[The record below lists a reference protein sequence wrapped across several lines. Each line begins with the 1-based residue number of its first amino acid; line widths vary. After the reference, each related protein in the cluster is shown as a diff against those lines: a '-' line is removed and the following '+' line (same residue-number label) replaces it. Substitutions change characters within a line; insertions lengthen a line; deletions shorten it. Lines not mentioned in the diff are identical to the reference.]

1 MGCVAGKIRHKGRQM
16 VEQVEITSFDLRYQG
31 CRMRCPGAE
40 KALLLSILE
49 KGIRDPLQGIDTEA
63 SRILLDG
70 FKRYR
75 CAKKLG
81 LGIVPYRSLGSDE
94 VGGIIELIR
103 MSNATSLG
111 ILEQAKLI
119 DELKSVHHMS
129 VSEIARLV
137 DKSKGWVG
145 MRLGL
150 IGRMSPLVMGKIFDG
165 KFPVYAYMYTLR
177 PFIRMNTVN
186 KKEIDEFVG
195 SVAGKKLSIRDIEI
209 LAHGYF
215 KGGDQL
221 RTQIESGDILWALSR
236 LKQTSSNAGDC
247 TELERQMLRE
257 LEITRKYMQR
267 VTCKSQDKRFTTSGF
282 FAQANLLS
290 GGILRQLDPFAQAI
304 RQFYDRTG
312 QA

>member
-1 MGCVAGKIRHKGRQM
+1 M

-31 CRMRCPGAE
+31 CRMRCSSAE

-49 KGIRDPLQGIDTEA
+49 KGIRDPLQGIDTEP

-81 LGIVPYRSLGSDE
+81 VGIVPYRSLGSDE
-94 VGGIIELIR
+94 VSGIIELIR

-145 MRLGL
+145 MRVGL
-150 IGRMSPLVMGKIFDG
+150 IGQMSPLVMGKIFDG

-177 PFIRMNTVN
+177 PFIRMNGVN
-186 KKEIDEFVG
+186 KKEIDEFVE

-215 KGGDQL
+215 KGSDQL
-221 RTQIESGDILWALSR
+221 RRQIKRGDILWALSR
-236 LKQTSSNAGDC
+236 LKQTSADADDC

-257 LEITRKYMQR
+257 LEITQKYMQR
-267 VTCKSQDKRFTTSGF
+267 VTFKSQDKRFTTSSF

-290 GGILRQLDPFAQAI
+290 GGILRQLDPFDQAI
-304 RQFYDRTG
+304 RQFYDRSRQT
-312 QA
+312 

>member
-1 MGCVAGKIRHKGRQM
+1 
-16 VEQVEITSFDLRYQG
+16 
-31 CRMRCPGAE
+31 MRCPGAE

-49 KGIRDPLQGIDTEA
+49 KGIRDPLCGIDTQP

-81 LGIVPYRSLGSDE
+81 LSIVPYRSLGSDE
-94 VGGIIELIR
+94 VSGIIELIR

-111 ILEQAKLI
+111 ILEQAKLM

-129 VSEIARLV
+129 VSEIAGLV

-145 MRLGL
+145 MRVGL
-150 IGRMSPLVMGKIFDG
+150 IGQMSPLVMGKIFDG

-177 PFIRMNTVN
+177 PFIRMNGVN

-215 KGGDQL
+215 KGGDEL
-221 RTQIESGDILWALSR
+221 RRQIKGGDILWALSQ
-236 LKQTSSNAGDC
+236 LKEASANAGDC
-247 TELERQMLRE
+247 TELEKQMLRD

-267 VTCKSQDKRFTTSGF
+267 VTCKSQDNRFTTSGF

-290 GGILRQLDPFAQAI
+290 GGILRQLAPFTQAI
-304 RQFYDRTG
+304 RQFHDRTG

>member
-1 MGCVAGKIRHKGRQM
+1 M
-16 VEQVEITSFDLRYQG
+16 VEQVEIESFDLRYQG

-49 KGIRDPLQGIDTEA
+49 KGIRDPLCGIDA
-63 SRILLDG
+63 GPSRILLDG

-103 MSNATSLG
+103 MSNATSLS

-119 DELKSVHHMS
+119 DELKSVHHLS
-129 VSEIARLV
+129 VYEIARLV
-137 DKSKGWVG
+137 DRSKGWVG
-145 MRLGL
+145 MRVGI
-150 IGRMSPLVMGKIFDG
+150 IGQMSPLVMGKIFDG

-177 PFIRMNTVN
+177 PFIRMNAVN

-215 KGGDQL
+215 KGGDEL
-221 RTQIESGDILWALSR
+221 RKQIKSGDILWALSR
-236 LKQTSSNAGDC
+236 LKQTSSSAGDC

-257 LEITRKYMQR
+257 LEITQKYMQR
-267 VTCKSQDKRFTTSGF
+267 VTCKIQDKRFTTSGF
-282 FAQANLLS
+282 LAQANLLS
-290 GGILRQLDPFAQAI
+290 GGILKQLASFSKAI

-312 QA
+312 QT

>member
-1 MGCVAGKIRHKGRQM
+1 M
-16 VEQVEITSFDLRYQG
+16 VEQVEISSLDLRYQG

-40 KALLLSILE
+40 KTLLLSILE
-49 KGIRDPLQGIDTEA
+49 KGIRDPLQGIDTEP

-81 LGIVPYRSLGSDE
+81 LGIVPYRSLGRDE

-145 MRLGL
+145 MRVGI
-150 IGRMSPLVMGKIFDG
+150 IGQMSPLVMGKIFDG

-177 PFIRMNTVN
+177 PFIRMNGVN

-215 KGGDQL
+215 KGGDEL
-221 RTQIESGDILWALSR
+221 RRQIKSGDILWALSR
-236 LKQTSSNAGDC
+236 LKQASSDAGDC
-247 TELERQMLRE
+247 TELERQLLRE

-267 VTCKSQDKRFTTSGF
+267 VTCKSQDKRFATGGF

-304 RQFYDRTG
+304 RQLHDRTG
-312 QA
+312 QT

>member
-1 MGCVAGKIRHKGRQM
+1 ML
-16 VEQVEITSFDLRYQG
+16 EQVEITSLDLRYQG
-31 CRMRCPGAE
+31 WRMRCPSAE

-49 KGIRDPLQGIDTEA
+49 KGIRDPLQGIDAEP

-94 VGGIIELIR
+94 VSGIIELIR

-145 MRLGL
+145 MRVGI
-150 IGRMSPLVMGKIFDG
+150 IGQMSPLVMGKIFDG

-177 PFIRMNTVN
+177 PFIRMNGVN
-186 KKEIDEFVG
+186 QKEIDQFVG

-221 RTQIESGDILWALSR
+221 RRQIESGDILWALSR

-257 LEITRKYMQR
+257 LEITQKYMQR
-267 VTCKSQDKRFTTSGF
+267 VTCKSQDKRFTTSVF

-290 GGILRQLDPFAQAI
+290 SGILRQLDPFTQAI
-304 RQFYDRTG
+304 RQFYDRSRQT
-312 QA
+312 

>member
-1 MGCVAGKIRHKGRQM
+1 M
-16 VEQVEITSFDLRYQG
+16 VEQVEITRLDLRYQS

-49 KGIRDPLQGIDTEA
+49 KGIRDPLCGIDTQPGP
-63 SRILLDG
+63 ILLDG

-75 CAKKLG
+75 CAQKLG
-81 LGIVPYRSLGSDE
+81 LCIVPYRSLGSDE
-94 VGGIIELIR
+94 VSGIIELIR

-111 ILEQAKLI
+111 ILEQAKLM

-145 MRLGL
+145 MRVGL
-150 IGRMSPLVMGKIFDG
+150 IGQMSPLVMGKIFDG

-177 PFIRMNTVN
+177 PFIRMNGVN

-195 SVAGKKLSIRDIEI
+195 SVAGKQLSIRDIEA

-215 KGGDQL
+215 KGGDEL
-221 RTQIESGDILWALSR
+221 RRQIKDGDILWALSR

-247 TELERQMLRE
+247 TELERQMLKD
-257 LEITRKYMQR
+257 LEITQKYMQR
-267 VTCKSQDKRFTTSGF
+267 VTCKTEDKRFTTSGF

-290 GGILRQLDPFAQAI
+290 GGILRQLAPFTQAI
-304 RQFYDRTG
+304 RQFYDRSR

>member
-1 MGCVAGKIRHKGRQM
+1 M
-16 VEQVEITSFDLRYQG
+16 VEQVEITSLDLRYQG
-31 CRMRCPGAE
+31 FRMRCPGAE

-49 KGIRDPLQGIDTEA
+49 KGIRDPLCGIDTQP
-63 SRILLDG
+63 SPILLDG

-81 LGIVPYRSLGSDE
+81 LCIVPYRSLGSDE
-94 VGGIIELIR
+94 VSGIIELIR

-111 ILEQAKLI
+111 ILEQAKLM

-129 VSEIARLV
+129 VSEIARLM

-145 MRLGL
+145 MRVGL
-150 IGRMSPLVMGKIFDG
+150 IGQMSPLVMDKIFDG
-165 KFPVYAYMYTLR
+165 EFPVYAYMYTLR
-177 PFIRMNTVN
+177 PFIRMNGVN

-195 SVAGKKLSIRDIEI
+195 SVAGKRLSIRDIEI

-215 KGGDQL
+215 KGGDEL
-221 RTQIESGDILWALSR
+221 RKQIKDGDILWALSR
-236 LKQTSSNAGDC
+236 LKQTSSNACGC
-247 TELERQMLRE
+247 TELERQMLKD
-257 LEITRKYMQR
+257 LEVTQKYMQR
-267 VTCKSQDKRFTTSGF
+267 ITCKIEDKRFTTSGF

-290 GGILRQLDPFAQAI
+290 GGIVRQLGPFTEAI
-304 RQFYDRTG
+304 RQFSDRSR

>member
-1 MGCVAGKIRHKGRQM
+1 M
-16 VEQVEITSFDLRYQG
+16 VEQVEITSLDLRYQG

-49 KGIRDPLQGIDTEA
+49 KGIRDPLCGIDIEP

-81 LGIVPYRSLGSDE
+81 LGIVPYRSLGRDE

-119 DELKSVHHMS
+119 DELKSVHHLS

-221 RTQIESGDILWALSR
+221 RKQIESGDILWALSR

-267 VTCKSQDKRFTTSGF
+267 VTCKSQEKRFTTSGF

-304 RQFYDRTG
+304 RQFYDRTR

>member
-1 MGCVAGKIRHKGRQM
+1 M
-16 VEQVEITSFDLRYQG
+16 VEQVEISSLDLRYQG

-49 KGIRDPLQGIDTEA
+49 KGLRDPLQGVDTEQC
-63 SRILLDG
+63 RILLDG

-81 LGIVPYRSLGSDE
+81 ISIVPYHSLGSNE
-94 VGGIIELIR
+94 ATGIIELIR
-103 MSNATSLG
+103 RSNATSLG
-111 ILEQAKLI
+111 ILEQSKLI

-145 MRLGL
+145 MRVGI
-150 IGRMSPLVMGKIFDG
+150 IGQMSPLVMRKIFDG

-177 PFIRMNTVN
+177 PFIRMNGVN
-186 KKEIDEFVG
+186 KNEVDKFVG
-195 SVAGKKLSIRDIEI
+195 SVAGKNLSIRDIEL

-215 KGGDQL
+215 KGGDEL
-221 RTQIESGDILWALSR
+221 RKQIKSGDILWALSR
-236 LKQTSSNAGDC
+236 LKQTSTNTGDC

-257 LEITRKYMQR
+257 LEITQKYMQR
-267 VTCKSQDKRFTTSGF
+267 VTCKSQDKRFTTNGF

-290 GGILRQLDPFAQAI
+290 GSILRQLDPFTQAI
-304 RQFYDRTG
+304 RQFYDRSRQT
-312 QA
+312 

>member
-1 MGCVAGKIRHKGRQM
+1 M
-16 VEQVEITSFDLRYQG
+16 VEQVEITSLDLRYQG
-31 CRMRCPGAE
+31 WRMRCPGAE
-40 KALLLSILE
+40 KALLLSILQ
-49 KGIRDPLQGIDTEA
+49 KGIRDPLCGIDTEP

-81 LGIVPYRSLGSDE
+81 IGMVPYRSLGTDE
-94 VGGIIELIR
+94 VSGIIELIR
-103 MSNATSLG
+103 MSNVTSLG

-119 DELKSVHHMS
+119 DELTSVHHLS

-177 PFIRMNTVN
+177 PFIRMNGVN
-186 KKEIDEFVG
+186 KKEIDEFVA

-221 RTQIESGDILWALSR
+221 RKQIESGDILWALSR
-236 LKQTSSNAGDC
+236 LKQASSNAGDC
-247 TELERQMLRE
+247 TELERQMLTE

-290 GGILRQLDPFAQAI
+290 GGILKQLDPFAQAI
-304 RQFYDRTG
+304 RQFHDRSRQT
-312 QA
+312 

>member
-1 MGCVAGKIRHKGRQM
+1 M
-16 VEQVEITSFDLRYQG
+16 VEQVEITRFDLRYQD
-31 CRMRCPGAE
+31 CRMRSPGAE

-49 KGIRDPLQGIDTEA
+49 KGVREPLCGIDSEPH
-63 SRILLDG
+63 RILLDG

-81 LGIVPYRSLGSDE
+81 VGIVPYRSLGKDE
-94 VGGIIELIR
+94 VTGIIELIR

-111 ILEQAKLI
+111 ILEQARLM
-119 DELKSVHHMS
+119 DELKRVHQMS
-129 VSEIARLV
+129 VSEIAGLV
-137 DKSKGWVG
+137 GKSKGWVG
-145 MRLGL
+145 MRVGL
-150 IGRMSPLVMGKIFDG
+150 IGQMSPLVMGRIFDG

-177 PFIRMNTVN
+177 PFIRMNGVN
-186 KKEIDEFVG
+186 KKEIDAFVG

-215 KGGDQL
+215 KGGDAL
-221 RTQIESGDILWALSR
+221 RKQIKGGDIVWALSR
-236 LKQTSSNAGDC
+236 LKQTSSNADDC

-257 LEITRKYMQR
+257 LEITQKYMQR
-267 VTCKSQDKRFTTSGF
+267 VTCKSQDKRFATSGF

-290 GGILRQLDPFAQAI
+290 GGILRQLAPFTRAI
-304 RQFYDRTG
+304 RQFYDRSR

>member
-1 MGCVAGKIRHKGRQM
+1 M
-16 VEQVEITSFDLRYQG
+16 VEQVEISSLDLRYQG
-31 CRMRCPGAE
+31 SRMRCAGAE

-49 KGIRDPLQGIDTEA
+49 KGILDPLQGIDTQPC
-63 SRILLDG
+63 RILLDG

-81 LGIVPYRSLGSDE
+81 LGIVPYRSLSSDE
-94 VGGIIELIR
+94 VTGIIELIR

-145 MRLGL
+145 MRVGI
-150 IGRMSPLVMGKIFDG
+150 IGQMSPLVMSKIFGG

-177 PFIRMNTVN
+177 PFIRMNGMN

-195 SVAGKKLSIRDIEI
+195 SVAGKKLSIRDIEL

-215 KGGDQL
+215 KGSNEL
-221 RTQIESGDILWALSR
+221 RRQIKSGDILWALSR
-236 LKQTSSNAGDC
+236 LKETSVNAGDC

-257 LEITRKYMQR
+257 LEITQKYMQR

-290 GGILRQLDPFAQAI
+290 GGILRQLEPFTQAI

-312 QA
+312 QT

>member
-1 MGCVAGKIRHKGRQM
+1 MI
-16 VEQVEITSFDLRYQG
+16 EQVEISSFDLRYQG
-31 CRMRCPGAE
+31 CRLRCPGADN
-40 KALLLSILE
+40 ALLLSIIE
-49 KGIRDPLQGIDTEA
+49 NGIRDPLGGIDTEQ

-75 CAKKLG
+75 CATKLG
-81 LGIVPYRSLGSDE
+81 IGIVPYRSLGSDE
-94 VGGIIELIR
+94 ATGIVELIR
-103 MSNATSLG
+103 MSNATSLS

-119 DELKSVHHMS
+119 DELKCVHQLS

-145 MRLGL
+145 MRVGI
-150 IGRMSPLVMGKIFDG
+150 IGQMSPLVMSKIFGG

-177 PFIRMNTVN
+177 PFIRMNGIN
-186 KKEIDEFVG
+186 KNEVDEFVG
-195 SVAGKKLSIRDIEI
+195 SVAGKKLSIRDIEL

-215 KGGDQL
+215 KGSDEL
-221 RTQIESGDILWALSR
+221 RKQIKSGNILWSLSR
-236 LKQTSSNAGDC
+236 LKETSANVGDC
-247 TELERQMLRE
+247 TKLEKQMLRE
-257 LEITRKYMQR
+257 LEITQKYMQR
-267 VTCKSQDKRFTTSGF
+267 VTFKSQDKRFTTNGF

-290 GGILRQLDPFAQAI
+290 GGILRQLDTFSQAI

>member
-1 MGCVAGKIRHKGRQM
+1 M
-16 VEQVEITSFDLRYQG
+16 VEQVEISSLDLRYQG
-31 CRMRCPGAE
+31 YRMRCPGAE

-49 KGIRDPLQGIDTEA
+49 KGIRDPLQGIDTKPC
-63 SRILLDG
+63 RILLDG

-75 CAKKLG
+75 CARKLQI
-81 LGIVPYRSLGSDE
+81 GIVPYCSLGSDE
-94 VGGIIELIR
+94 ATGIIELIR

-145 MRLGL
+145 MR
-150 IGRMSPLVMGKIFDG
+150 IGIIGQMSPLVMGKIFDG

-177 PFIRMNTVN
+177 PFIRMNGVN

-195 SVAGKKLSIRDIEI
+195 SVAGKKLSIRDIEL

-215 KGGDQL
+215 KGSDEL
-221 RTQIESGDILWALSR
+221 RKQIKSGNILWSLSR
-236 LKQTSSNAGDC
+236 LKETSANVGDC
-247 TELERQMLRE
+247 TELEKQMLRE
-257 LEITRKYMQR
+257 LEITQKYMQR
-267 VTCKSQDKRFTTSGF
+267 VTFKSQDKRFTTNGF

-290 GGILRQLDPFAQAI
+290 GGILRQLDPFTQAI

>member
-1 MGCVAGKIRHKGRQM
+1 M
-16 VEQVEITSFDLRYQG
+16 VEQVEITSLDLRYQG
-31 CRMRCPGAE
+31 YRMRCPGAE
-40 KALLLSILE
+40 KALLLSILG
-49 KGIRDPLQGIDTEA
+49 KGIRDPLCGIDTQP

-81 LGIVPYRSLGSDE
+81 LSIVPYRSLGSDE
-94 VGGIIELIR
+94 VSGIIELIR

-111 ILEQAKLI
+111 ILEQAKLM

-129 VSEIARLV
+129 VSEIAGLV

-145 MRLGL
+145 MRVGL
-150 IGRMSPLVMGKIFDG
+150 IGQMSPLVMGKIFEG

-177 PFIRMNTVN
+177 PFIRMNGVN

-215 KGGDQL
+215 KGGDEL
-221 RTQIESGDILWALSR
+221 RRQIKGGDILWALSR

-247 TELERQMLRE
+247 TELERQMLKD
-257 LEITRKYMQR
+257 LEVTQRYMQR
-267 VTCKSQDKRFTTSGF
+267 VTCKTQDKRFTTSGF

-290 GGILRQLDPFAQAI
+290 GGILRQLAPFAQAI
-304 RQFYDRTG
+304 RQFHDRTG

>member
-1 MGCVAGKIRHKGRQM
+1 VGGIITASRHKGRQM

-49 KGIRDPLQGIDTEA
+49 KGVREPLCGIDNEPN
-63 SRILLDG
+63 RILLDG

-81 LGIVPYRSLGSDE
+81 VGIVPYRSLGKDE
-94 VGGIIELIR
+94 VTGITELIR

-111 ILEQAKLI
+111 ILEQAKLM
-119 DELKSVHHMS
+119 DELKRVHQMS
-129 VSEIARLV
+129 VSEIAGLV

-145 MRLGL
+145 MRVGL
-150 IGRMSPLVMGKIFDG
+150 IGQMSPLVMDKIFDG

-177 PFIRMNTVN
+177 PFIRMNGVN
-186 KKEIDEFVG
+186 RKEIDEFVG

-215 KGGDQL
+215 KGGDEL
-221 RTQIESGDILWALSR
+221 RKQIKDGDILWALSR
-236 LKQTSSNAGDC
+236 LKQTASNAGDC

-257 LEITRKYMQR
+257 LEITQKYMQR
-267 VTCKSQDKRFTTSGF
+267 VTCKSQDKRFATSGF

-290 GGILRQLDPFAQAI
+290 GAILRQLAPFTEAI
-304 RQFYDRTG
+304 RQFYDRSRQT
-312 QA
+312 

>member
-1 MGCVAGKIRHKGRQM
+1 M
-16 VEQVEITSFDLRYQG
+16 VEQVEITSLDLRYQG

-49 KGIRDPLQGIDTEA
+49 KGIRDPLCGIDDEP

-145 MRLGL
+145 MRLGI

-177 PFIRMNTVN
+177 PFIRMNGVN

-195 SVAGKKLSIRDIEI
+195 SVAGKNLSIRDIEI

-221 RTQIESGDILWALSR
+221 RRQIESGDILWALSR

-267 VTCKSQDKRFTTSGF
+267 VTCKSQDKRLTTSGF

-304 RQFYDRTG
+304 RQFYDRTR

>member
-1 MGCVAGKIRHKGRQM
+1 M

-31 CRMRCPGAE
+31 CRMRSPGAE

-49 KGIRDPLQGIDTEA
+49 KGIRDPLSGIDNEQG
-63 SRILLDG
+63 RILLDG

-75 CAKKLG
+75 CAEKLG
-81 LGIVPYRSLGSDE
+81 VGIVPYRSLGKDE
-94 VGGIIELIR
+94 ITGIIELIR

-111 ILEQAKLI
+111 ILEQAKLM

-145 MRLGL
+145 MRVGL
-150 IGRMSPLVMGKIFDG
+150 IGQMSPLVMGKIFDG

-177 PFIRMNTVN
+177 PFIRMNGVN

-209 LAHGYF
+209 LARGYF
-215 KGGDQL
+215 KGSDEL
-221 RTQIESGDILWALSR
+221 RKQILSGDILWALSR
-236 LKQTSSNAGDC
+236 LKRTSSTDTGDC

-257 LEITRKYMQR
+257 LEVTQKYMQR
-267 VTCKSQDKRFTTSGF
+267 VTCKSQDKRFATSGF
-282 FAQANLLS
+282 FAQANLLA
-290 GGILRQLDPFAQAI
+290 GGIVRQLAPFTEAI
-304 RQFYDRTG
+304 RRFYDRSR